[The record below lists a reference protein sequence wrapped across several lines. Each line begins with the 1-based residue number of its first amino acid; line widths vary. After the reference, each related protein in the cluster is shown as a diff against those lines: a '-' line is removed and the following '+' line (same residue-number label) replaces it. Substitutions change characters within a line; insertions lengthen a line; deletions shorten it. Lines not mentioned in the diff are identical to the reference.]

1 MADKI
6 RVNTRTL
13 KKDRDDIQKDI
24 TVVRKKISAMRQDV
38 EQLNKMWSG
47 SANAEFNKA
56 FTDDIKKLENLCK
69 MLDEIVKYETTAKT
83 EYDTCENKIENLVS
97 SISV

>member
-6 RVNTRTL
+6 KVNTRTL
-13 KKDRDDIQKDI
+13 KKDRDDIKKDI
-24 TVVRKKISAMRQDV
+24 SVVRKKIDAMRQDV

-47 SANAEFNKA
+47 EANAEFNKA
-56 FTDDIKKLENLCK
+56 FIGDIKKLENLCK
-69 MLDEIVKYETTAKT
+69 MLDDIVNYETTAVT
-83 EYDTCENKIENLVS
+83 EYDTCENKVEQLVS